1 MKKIVSLLICLAL
14 VLGIGFVMTGCKD
27 GDTDTA
33 NAGKKEAPSI
43 VAKWEATVDCTNAV
57 KEKLATVNHQM
68 ADYFDFDGL
77 TVKYSYVFDKEG
89 NYVLSV
95 DSKTFD
101 KQTAKIK
108 SSAKKAV
115 VSYLEDIIK
124 AHGENMTPEE
134 MCKQSDNMT
143 LDEVCEDFL
152 NKWDIASCKP
162 AASKGKY
169 KLDGDKLYIGEN
181 EQGLQ
186 NGPFYTV
193 GLESNK
199 LTLKEYSIKDN
210 SRAENKLLPII
221 FKKIK

>member
-1 MKKIVSLLICLAL
+1 
-14 VLGIGFVMTGCKD
+14 MTACKD

-33 NAGKKEAPSI
+33 NAGKIEAPSI
-43 VAKWEATVDCTNAV
+43 VAKWEATIDCTNAV

-68 ADYFDFDGL
+68 ADYFDFDGF

-95 DSKTFD
+95 DSKKFD
-101 KQTAKIK
+101 EQTAKMK
-108 SSAKKAV
+108 DATKKAV

-162 AASKGKY
+162 VASKGRY
-169 KLDGDKLYIGEN
+169 KLDGEKLYIGEN
-181 EQGLQ
+181 EKDLQ

-210 SRAENKLLPII
+210 SRPENKLLPII